1 MRWQKVRLWCL
12 ACVPTP
18 PGAVILRLRRLF
30 LSSSSEKP
38 IHLRPWARLGGT
50 RVVPWLAVAMRR
62 RLNALPILSAAGSGC
77 FECAVLRRSIPNER
91 GKFHLALDQVRCFK
105 SSVEHQ
111 SPRVPPD
118 VADHEFHRARES
130 DRVCFAPTP
139 LCIRRRSAPQTLVLG
154 SSSSNLPF
162 PSPCASKRRERWSS
176 FAKVISTFHLPIRFG
191 DCAWAMTTVWRI
203 NMRIKARFAVILFRN
218 PDSVLGQGFREFR
231 IH

>member
-1 MRWQKVRLWCL
+1 MRWQKVRLCCL
-12 ACVPTP
+12 ALVRTT

-111 SPRVPPD
+111 TPRVPPD
-118 VADHEFHRARES
+118 VAEHKFHGTRERH
-130 DRVCFAPTP
+130 RVFFAPAP
-139 LCIRRRSAPQTLVLG
+139 FCLRRRSAPPNLG
-154 SSSSNLPF
+154 SRIEQIERAFSVALRVKAKGAVVFIRKSDLDVPPANQV
-162 PSPCASKRRERWSS
+162 RRLCVGHDG
-176 FAKVISTFHLPIRFG
+176 AA
-191 DCAWAMTTVWRI
+191 C
-203 NMRIKARFAVILFRN
+203 
-218 PDSVLGQGFREFR
+218 
-231 IH
+231 IHD